1 MKKILLIAT
10 LFACL
15 ITPFSQAHAS
25 TYAKTQYPI
34 VLVHGLFGFDD
45 VLWVDYFYK
54 IPYKLANKGATVY
67 TATVSPANSTEVRG
81 EQLLAYIDQV
91 LAHSGA
97 DKVNLIG
104 HSHGGPTIRYA
115 ASVAPEKVASVTSVA
130 GVNHGSKVADIV
142 RAGIR
147 DGSTLEGVAGTVFNA
162 FANVLELVSGSGV
175 SSLPTDSIAA
185 LNSLSTEGSQ
195 AFNARYPEGLPSS
208 YCANDGKVLE
218 NNGVFYFSWSGGKT
232 YTNVLDVADPFLAL
246 TGLAFGEKN
255 DGLVSSC
262 SSQLG
267 YVIRDDYRMN
277 HLDEVNQT
285 LGIHHLFETD
295 PVQVFI
301 TQANRLKS
309 IGL

>member
-1 MKKILLIAT
+1 MKKVLM
-10 LFACL
+10 L
-15 ITPFSQAHAS
+15 ITLTLSLVLPTTHAQAS

-54 IPYKLANKGATVY
+54 IPYKLSRQGAVVY
-67 TATVSPANSTEVRG
+67 TSTVSPANSTEVRG

-104 HSHGGPTIRYA
+104 HSHGGPTARYA
-115 ASVAPEKVASVTSVA
+115 ASVAPQKVASVTSVG
-130 GVNHGSKVADIV
+130 GVNQGSKVADIM
-142 RAGIR
+142 RAGLAE
-147 DGSTLEGVAGTVFNA
+147 GSTLEGVAATTFNA
-162 FANVLELVSGSGV
+162 FANLLELISGSGV
-175 SSLPTDSIAA
+175 SGLPTDSIAA
-185 LNSLSTEGSQ
+185 LNSLSTEGSNK
-195 AFNARYPEGLPSS
+195 FNARYPEGLPSS
-208 YCANDGKVLE
+208 YCANDGKMRE
-218 NNGVFYFSWSGGKT
+218 SNGVFYFSWSGGST

-246 TGLAFGEKN
+246 TGLSFGEKN

-262 SSQLG
+262 SSRLG

-295 PVQVFI
+295 PIQVFI
-301 TQANRLKS
+301 THANRLKS
-309 IGL
+309 LGL